1 MRAGNRDYGRVND
14 EVTWRDL
21 PPIVWKHSLADDI
34 AGARADLA
42 VRTRVRKSKKRGP
55 AATPWQ
61 VVDGDRALS
70 FLAALAIAG
79 LLRGDPQ
86 TVVSRTTGFSASAI
100 NMALLRARVRFGAK
114 STPHLVL
121 VLERLGFIDE
131 DLNVKERLI

>member
-1 MRAGNRDYGRVND
+1 MSDLDLDAIKARNEIRRRRYGDADKRLECD
-14 EVTWRDL
+14 EIDTL
-21 PPIVWKHSLADDI
+21 LAE
-34 AGARADLA
+34 
-42 VRTRVRKSKKRGP
+42 
-55 AATPWQ
+55 
-61 VVDGDRALS
+61 
-70 FLAALAIAG
+70 AG
-79 LLRGDPQ
+79 LLRGEPQ